1 MATLTTQMTFLNPS
15 MTNLVMDAISDG
27 WSYGRQAKNLNYVRW
42 EEKMDRL
49 VAELISGPSSGWNG
63 CCTRA

>member
-49 VAELISGPSSGWNG
+49 VAELILGPSSGWNG
-63 CCTRA
+63 RVR